1 MQNLKLNHFYS
12 YVNTASAIIQSY
24 DGSIPFAHFIKDYFS
39 RNKKFGSRDR
49 KYITQFCYSYFR
61 LGRSYPQCSVHQ
73 KILKGLECTGFK
85 LDPTHVAVLK
95 GAALPQ
101 DKPQK
106 IFNYDAPLSEHIDQ
120 AAFEQSHLVQ
130 PDLFLRIRPGNENA
144 VINKLQL
151 SAVNFTV
158 EGNSVRLPNSFKAES
173 VIAIDREAV
182 IQDLNSQNVGT
193 LLKLY
198 KEQAAKDAKIKVW
211 DCCAASGGKS
221 ILAKDILSDIELTVS
236 DLRPSIISN
245 LRRRFEE
252 AGIKRYKSFVTD
264 ATKARPDHLFDLIIA
279 DVPCSGSGTWARTP
293 EQLLFFSEDK
303 IGDYAALQRAILSNV
318 IKYLKPG
325 GYLLY
330 ITCSVFR
337 QENEDQ
343 VHYLQEQGVQ
353 AIQQQVFKG
362 YEIKADTMFGA
373 LLRK

>member
-1 MQNLKLNHFYS
+1 
-12 YVNTASAIIQSY
+12 
-24 DGSIPFAHFIKDYFS
+24 
-39 RNKKFGSRDR
+39 
-49 KYITQFCYSYFR
+49 
-61 LGRSYPQCSVHQ
+61 
-73 KILKGLECTGFK
+73 
-85 LDPTHVAVLK
+85 
-95 GAALPQ
+95 
-101 DKPQK
+101 
-106 IFNYDAPLSEHIDQ
+106 
-120 AAFEQSHLVQ
+120 
-130 PDLFLRIRPGNENA
+130 
-144 VINKLQL
+144 
-151 SAVNFTV
+151 
-158 EGNSVRLPNSFKAES
+158 
-173 VIAIDREAV
+173 
-182 IQDLNSQNVGT
+182 
-193 LLKLY
+193 
-198 KEQAAKDAKIKVW
+198 EQAAKDAKIKVW

-293 EQLLFFSEDK
+293 EQLLFYSEDK